1 MNLKDRQKKEQNT
14 TDTAEELKKLLE
26 DTQTALQTVLDEKN
40 MLEQENRIWK
50 EKAEASGHT
59 VNTLMEK
66 VKGLERKNMQAKRK
80 FQQMYNTQREAT
92 ARSGRVIAAFAVG
105 CEVFLK
111 IDNSINRG
119 IWPQR
124 DGMLLAEKIEDL
136 WEGFAAAY
144 FWGRN
149 YIGEW
154 YTAGIVILFLLS
166 MACACGF
173 GIKKA
178 LKKIKE
184 ILNEQGEDDED
195 GSRKVKRVIVETTII
210 CMGIVILAIR

>member
-1 MNLKDRQKKEQNT
+1 
-14 TDTAEELKKLLE
+14 
-26 DTQTALQTVLDEKN
+26 
-40 MLEQENRIWK
+40 
-50 EKAEASGHT
+50 
-59 VNTLMEK
+59 
-66 VKGLERKNMQAKRK
+66 MQAKRK